1 MLALLSRGTNWFMAA
16 SSIGGSSYSISMPR
30 GEILVNLQQAL
41 IIVCDFFFFLIKD
54 RNFFTNILLYHTF
67 CLDNLIITYN
77 QMISANKVFSSSN
90 IIGVMT
96 EIQIFLQK
104 FLQNVDVV
112 SSK

>member
-1 MLALLSRGTNWFMAA
+1 M
-16 SSIGGSSYSISMPR
+16 I
-30 GEILVNLQQAL
+30 
-41 IIVCDFFFFLIKD
+41 FFFLIKD
-54 RNFFTNILLYHTF
+54 RNFFTNISLYHTF

-90 IIGVMT
+90 IIGVMI

-104 FLQNVDVV
+104 FLQNVDVL